1 LHQAFL
7 RYCRLLCVAALGG
20 MLAFPASA
28 QTVPESQTPS
38 AGSPGS
44 ESQTPSGGSPGSD
57 AHAPSTATP
66 GTETQSE
73 SPGTPT
79 GSNSAAP
86 EPNPASTTI
95 QPRKAAVP
103 DILIAINKPTQRM
116 TVTVNGHVRYRW
128 RVSTGATKYSTP
140 AGSYT
145 PFRMERMHYSR
156 EWDNAGMPHSIF
168 FSSRGHAIHG
178 SNHPGLGTPASHGCV
193 RLSLG
198 NAATLFALVSARG
211 VSNTKVV
218 VRGPCLDV
226 GRSVPFSGSA
236 GRSWT
241 TPPEISFALRASLIS
256 LSPGSHQLV
265 IAVRLSGARTMM
277 PDTLSGIIR

>member
-1 LHQAFL
+1 M
-7 RYCRLLCVAALGG
+7 LCVAALGG

-28 QTVPESQTPS
+28 QTGSESQTPS
-38 AGSPGS
+38 DAGSPSSESQTPSTGSPGS
-44 ESQTPSGGSPGSD
+44 ESQTLSGGSPGSD
-57 AHAPSTATP
+57 AHAPSAATP

-198 NAATLFALVSARG
+198 NAATLFALVSAHG

-218 VRGPCLDV
+218 VRGPDPPGYHAATQIPQRRTRPV
-226 GRSVPFSGSA
+226 GLFGGFFR
-236 GRSWT
+236 
-241 TPPEISFALRASLIS
+241 
-256 LSPGSHQLV
+256 
-265 IAVRLSGARTMM
+265 
-277 PDTLSGIIR
+277 

>member
-1 LHQAFL
+1 MHQSAFL
-7 RYCRLLCVAALGG
+7 TYCRLLSVAALGG

-28 QTVPESQTPS
+28 QTGSKSQTPS

-44 ESQTPSGGSPGSD
+44 KSPTPSTGSPGSESQTPSAGSPGSD
-57 AHAPSTATP
+57 AHAPSTAKP

-73 SPGTPT
+73 SPGTST

-211 VSNTKVV
+211 VSNAKVV
-218 VRGPCLDV
+218 VRGPDPPGYHAATQIPQRRTRPV
-226 GRSVPFSGSA
+226 GLFGGFFR
-236 GRSWT
+236 
-241 TPPEISFALRASLIS
+241 
-256 LSPGSHQLV
+256 
-265 IAVRLSGARTMM
+265 
-277 PDTLSGIIR
+277 

>member
-1 LHQAFL
+1 
-7 RYCRLLCVAALGG
+7 
-20 MLAFPASA
+20 
-28 QTVPESQTPS
+28 
-38 AGSPGS
+38 
-44 ESQTPSGGSPGSD
+44 
-57 AHAPSTATP
+57 
-66 GTETQSE
+66 
-73 SPGTPT
+73 
-79 GSNSAAP
+79 
-86 EPNPASTTI
+86 
-95 QPRKAAVP
+95 
-103 DILIAINKPTQRM
+103 M

-218 VRGPCLDV
+218 VRGPDPPGYHAATQIPQRRTRPV
-226 GRSVPFSGSA
+226 GLFGGILPLMGKRS
-236 GRSWT
+236 
-241 TPPEISFALRASLIS
+241 
-256 LSPGSHQLV
+256 
-265 IAVRLSGARTMM
+265 
-277 PDTLSGIIR
+277 